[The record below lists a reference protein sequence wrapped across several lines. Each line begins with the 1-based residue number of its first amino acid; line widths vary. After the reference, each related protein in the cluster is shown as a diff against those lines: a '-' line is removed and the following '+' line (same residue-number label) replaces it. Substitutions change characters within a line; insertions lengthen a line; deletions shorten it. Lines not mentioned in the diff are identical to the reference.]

1 MSKAAGKIQVERL
14 VYPGFW
20 FGKTDPRDALKL
32 AQRGVGG
39 FCLYGGTAHEV
50 VNLIS
55 WLRRESPGELLF
67 CADYEDGV
75 GQWVEEGTLL
85 PSNMAIGASGSPAL
99 AARKAEITAREAA
112 ALGVDW
118 ILSPVVD
125 LVGNPNN
132 PIVNTRAFGSS
143 PDLVVEMAGAYL
155 HGIRQSGSYS
165 CLKHFPGHGATEKDS
180 HLELPVVNVS
190 AEELAE
196 NELMPY
202 RKLANRSDA
211 VMVGHIMAPALD
223 PKLAATSSS
232 KIMNRL
238 LRWDLRHRGRVVT
251 DALLMGAVADWRQT
265 VLLAVMAGADTLLA
279 PQDPFELC
287 DFLCALRD
295 MEVLPK
301 AVVGAAFARQDAMLH
316 KTPKRPDISVV
327 GCEAHRRAVEEMST
341 ACLAWRQRP
350 LAIPLRREDR
360 VFYEELGTASQEDWK
375 GAVFIEELRKLGIR
389 VDNTSPDADKM
400 LIASFF
406 RPRAFSGSINMD
418 AREREYLRHR
428 AREYRDVVG
437 VSFGSPFVFQQ
448 LGLPQLSADLCAF
461 SHTAAFQRAAAR
473 ALCGF
478 TEPGGTM
485 PV

>member
-1 MSKAAGKIQVERL
+1 MRKAAGKIQVERL

-99 AARKAEITAREAA
+99 AARKAEITAIEAA

-118 ILSPVVD
+118 ILAPVVD
-125 LVGNPNN
+125 LDNNPNN

-155 HGIRQSGSYS
+155 HGIRQSGSFS

-196 NELMPY
+196 KELVPY

-223 PKLAATSSS
+223 AKLAATSSS

-238 LRWDLRHRGRVVT
+238 LRWDLRHRGRIVT

-301 AVVGAAFARQDAMLH
+301 AVVEAAFARQDAMSL
-316 KTPKRPDISVV
+316 KARKRPDLSVV
-327 GCEAHRRAVEEMST
+327 GCEAHRPRSV
-341 ACLAWRQRP
+341 
-350 LAIPLRREDR
+350 RR
-360 VFYEELGTASQEDWK
+360 
-375 GAVFIEELRKLGIR
+375 
-389 VDNTSPDADKM
+389 
-400 LIASFF
+400 
-406 RPRAFSGSINMD
+406 
-418 AREREYLRHR
+418 
-428 AREYRDVVG
+428 
-437 VSFGSPFVFQQ
+437 
-448 LGLPQLSADLCAF
+448 
-461 SHTAAFQRAAAR
+461 
-473 ALCGF
+473 
-478 TEPGGTM
+478 
-485 PV
+485 